1 LKKALT
7 LIYPDRKFVFIFG
20 VLKDKEYKK
29 EVEILSEIAKAFIAV
44 EPDYPERKLESS
56 ALKVLLDQF
65 CSEVA
70 DLETIPAAIEYAN
83 KEYKEDIIIICG
95 SFYQVKDVLRYYNH

>member
-1 LKKALT
+1 MT

-83 KEYKEDIIIICG
+83 TEYKEDIIIICG